1 MKMTIIAL
9 GTLALL
15 AGCAAPTGP
24 AQRAPVQVT
33 PGQPQPNELTIDTMG
48 GGNFRGRAGSAWTR
62 EEVQAQAASMECGG
76 RRPRAIDI
84 QPMSGGGLSFSGRC

>member
-1 MKMTIIAL
+1 MKMTITAL
-9 GTLALL
+9 GALAVLT
-15 AGCAAPTGP
+15 GCAAPTTT
-24 AQRAPVQVT
+24 AQRPPVQVT

-76 RRPRAIDI
+76 KRPRAIDI
-84 QPMSGGGLSFSGRC
+84 QPVSGGGLGFSGRC